1 VAIFWPVAPIQRLN
15 EDVSAELKIWS
26 GFLKAY
32 RSQNWD
38 QADVHLLNLTRMNP
52 KKYLYQLY
60 AERVASMRLMPFD
73 PSWDGATT
81 FETK

>member
-1 VAIFWPVAPIQRLN
+1 
-15 EDVSAELKIWS
+15 
-26 GFLKAY
+26 
-32 RSQNWD
+32 
-38 QADVHLLNLTRMNP
+38 MNP

-60 AERVASMRLMPFD
+60 AERVASMKLMPFD